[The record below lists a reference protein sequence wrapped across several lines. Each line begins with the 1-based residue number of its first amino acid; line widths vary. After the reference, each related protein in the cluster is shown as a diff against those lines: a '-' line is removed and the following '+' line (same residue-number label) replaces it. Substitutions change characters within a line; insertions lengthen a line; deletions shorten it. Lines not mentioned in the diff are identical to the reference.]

1 MCVLIHMF
9 GVDLVLSAENDGE
22 NPRKRRYCVESR
34 RSLQSD
40 PRVVLSNAR
49 AV

>member
-1 MCVLIHMF
+1 MYF

-22 NPRKRRYCVESR
+22 NPRERGYCVGSR
-34 RSLQSD
+34 TSMQTD
-40 PRVVLSNAR
+40 PGVVLSNAR